1 MRQANGSIAVN
12 IRRPR
17 RASAGIGSWLACA
30 SLLFMFLHAPMSAF
44 AAPKAYLLDLKG
56 TVSPF
61 TADYVVRGLHRAADD
76 GANVIVLRI
85 DTPGGLDSSM
95 REIIR
100 AILASP
106 VPVIGYVGPSGA
118 RAASAGTYII
128 YACHI
133 AAMAPGTN
141 LGAATPVSLF
151 GGDESSPE
159 QQPRGQGDKAQSG
172 ASSPQTSA
180 SQEAAPQGSSG
191 NQSQQIRPPNAEL
204 TKVTNDAV
212 AYIRGLAQLRHR
224 NADWAE
230 RAVREAVSLP
240 YDEALKANVIDLVAD
255 NLDELL
261 AKVNGR
267 KVLVQGA
274 DRILDTGSATVVALE
289 PNWRTRLLATLTDP
303 SVAYILLLLGMY
315 GLIFEF
321 SHPGI
326 FAPGVIG
333 AISLVLGLLGLSVI
347 PIDLAG
353 LGLILLGIGLMAAE
367 AFVPSFGAFVIG
379 GATAFVIGSLMT
391 FDVPGYRLAWPVI
404 AGATIVS
411 VGLFLLVLAMLVRAR
426 RRPVS
431 SGDAALVNSAGQVI
445 SWTNGEGQVLAMGE
459 RWHARGPGSLAV
471 GQQVRVVGRD
481 GLTLRVEPR

>member
-1 MRQANGSIAVN
+1 MRRANGVIATSM
-12 IRRPR
+12 RRPR
-17 RASAGIGSWLACA
+17 RAPAGIGSWLACA
-30 SLLFMFLHAPMSAF
+30 SLLFMLLHAPAGAL

-76 GANVIVLRI
+76 GANLVVLRI

-106 VPVIGYVGPSGA
+106 VPVIGYVAPGGA

-141 LGAATPVSLF
+141 LGAATPISLF
-151 GGDESSPE
+151 GGDESAP
-159 QQPRGQGDKAQSG
+159 QQPPDSQSDKPQS
-172 ASSPQTSA
+172 APPESA
-180 SQEAAPQGSSG
+180 TQGSPG
-191 NQSQQIRPPNAEL
+191 NPSQQIRPPNAEL
-204 TKVTNDAV
+204 TKITNDAA

-230 RAVREAVSLP
+230 RAVREAVSLSN
-240 YDEALKANVIDLVAD
+240 DEALKENVIDLVAD
-255 NLDELL
+255 NPDELL
-261 AKVNGR
+261 AKLDGR
-267 KVLVQGA
+267 SVPVLGA
-274 DRILDTGSATVVALE
+274 NRILDTGGATVVALE
-289 PNWRTRLLATLTDP
+289 PDWRTRLLATLTDP
-303 SVAYILLLLGMY
+303 SVAYLLLLIGLY

-333 AISLVLGLLGLSVI
+333 TISLVLGLLALSVI

-391 FDVPGYRLAWPVI
+391 FDMPGYHLAWPVV

-411 VGLFLLVLAMLVRAR
+411 IGLFLLVLAMLVRAR
-426 RRPVS
+426 RRPLS
-431 SGDAALVNSAGQVI
+431 SGDAALVNTAGQVI
-445 SWTNGEGQVLAMGE
+445 SWTDGEGQVLAMGE
-459 RWHARGPGSLAV
+459 RWRARGPGSLAA
-471 GQQVRVVGRD
+471 GQQVRVIGRD
-481 GLTLRVEPR
+481 GLILRVEPR

>member
-1 MRQANGSIAVN
+1 M
-12 IRRPR
+12 
-17 RASAGIGSWLACA
+17 
-30 SLLFMFLHAPMSAF
+30 
-44 AAPKAYLLDLKG
+44 DLKG
-56 TVSPF
+56 AVSPF

-106 VPVIGYVGPSGA
+106 VPVIGYVAPGGA

-141 LGAATPVSLF
+141 LGAATPINLF
-151 GGDESSPE
+151 GGDESTPE
-159 QQPRGQGDKAQSG
+159 QQPGSQNGKAPSD
-172 ASSPQTSA
+172 ASSPQTP
-180 SQEAAPQGSSG
+180 APQESAPQESPE
-191 NQSQQIRPPNAEL
+191 NPSQQIRPPNAEL
-204 TKVTNDAV
+204 TKITNDAA

-224 NADWAE
+224 NVDWAE
-230 RAVREAVSLP
+230 RAVREAVSLSN
-240 YDEALKANVIDLVAD
+240 DEALKANVIDLVAD
-255 NLDELL
+255 NLEELL

-267 KVLVQGA
+267 SVPVLGT
-274 DRILDTGSATVVALE
+274 DRVLETGSATVVALE
-289 PNWRTRLLATLTDP
+289 PDWRTRLLATLTDP
-303 SVAYILLLLGMY
+303 SVAYLLLLIGIY

-333 AISLVLGLLGLSVI
+333 TISLVLGLLALSVI

-353 LGLILLGIGLMAAE
+353 LGLMLLGIGLMAAE
-367 AFVPSFGAFVIG
+367 AFIPSFGAFVIG

-404 AGATIVS
+404 AGATIAS
-411 VGLFLLVLAMLVRAR
+411 IGLFLLVLAMLLRAR

-431 SGDAALVNSAGQVI
+431 SGDAALVNTAGEVI
-445 SWTNGEGQVLAMGE
+445 SWTDGEGQVLAMGE
-459 RWHARGPGSLAV
+459 RWRARGPGSLAA

-481 GLTLRVEPR
+481 GLILRVEPR